1 VAANRVH
8 LDMKERLTASLGD
21 LAQLWGTSERMIEN
35 GAPLASDDA
44 AAIVS
49 AINRID
55 SEEMADVAANLRVA
69 RLTALDLR
77 ERDQLLVEASA
88 LHCWGSLSNRARRLS
103 VEMRRYAASAWLH
116 DRARL
121 HVPSFTAA
129 NCASTCGTSCKFA
142 PSPKRKAR
150 QKNIGHEI
158 NPWPAG

>member
-1 VAANRVH
+1 
-8 LDMKERLTASLGD
+8 MKERLTASLGD

-55 SEEMADVAANLRVA
+55 SEEMADVALNLRVA

-121 HVPSFTAA
+121 QCPERYRGKLREHLWRVLQICPLALSE
-129 NCASTCGTSCKFA
+129 GRV
-142 PSPKRKAR
+142 RKILSMR
-150 QKNIGHEI
+150 SIHGCVVVDWQRDF
-158 NPWPAG
+158 